1 MAKKKGN
8 VIGGWAF
15 LIGVV
20 LALIIGLGFTGTY
33 QATATWIL
41 VIIGLVV
48 GLLNIADEEA
58 SPFLMSATVLVIVSA
73 LGGGALSGVAYLG
86 TILQAL
92 LVLFVPATIVVDIR
106 NVFQLAKH

>member
-73 LGGGALSGVAYLG
+73 VILGLIG
-86 TILQAL
+86 T
-92 LVLFVPATIVVDIR
+92 
-106 NVFQLAKH
+106 